1 MSTSIQ
7 PVTRGCIV
15 LITAADD
22 REKAVDLDDWREVQA
37 TLDGD
42 DEAYARLVDR
52 YQNAVASLMWR
63 FTRSREAHEELV
75 QRVFVEAYFSLEGY
89 RGEGAFI
96 AWLRTIGTR
105 AGYRWW
111 KDRDRHG
118 GSDRRPLEIAIER
131 VSRREEDAV
140 GPEEAAELIH
150 RLLERLA
157 PRERLVLTL
166 FYLEE
171 SSMREIGRHLDCS
184 EDAAKMRVYRARE
197 KLRRIVEKENL
208 EEELGWNP

>member
-1 MSTSIQ
+1 M
-7 PVTRGCIV
+7 
-15 LITAADD
+15 AAAENA
-22 REKAVDLDDWREVQA
+22 EKAVDLDDWREVQA

-75 QRVFVEAYFSLEGY
+75 QRAFVEAYFSLEGF
-89 RGEGAFI
+89 RGEGSFI

-105 AGYRWW
+105 VGYRWW
-111 KDRDRHG
+111 RQRDRYC
-118 GSDRRPLEIAIER
+118 GSDRRPLDIAIER
-131 VSRREEDAV
+131 VSQQEEYAV

-150 RLLERLA
+150 RLLECLDA
-157 PRERLVLTL
+157 PERLVLTL

-184 EDAAKMRVYRARE
+184 EDAAKMRVHRARE

-208 EEELGWNP
+208 EEELGWNT